1 MTKAQT
7 VFSGARKAT
16 REEID
21 ADARRLASWLASQ
34 GVGENDVVA
43 GLLWNDFA
51 FLSLPRACGLL
62 GAYLVPLNWH
72 LTRAELDYILNDCAA
87 KVLVGHDVLLAQAG
101 LEHSALLRVMA
112 VPTPPEIARA
122 YPKVQIADPQGNWSH
137 WDDLT
142 SLSEYDGAPL
152 PGNRGGIFYTSGT
165 TGNPKGVKRA
175 PLGDDVWTRVRGR
188 TLAAFGLAGGG
199 AGHVALAPGPLYHSA
214 PNAHTTNAWALGMD
228 LILIPRFDAG
238 ATLDLMRAH
247 QVSHAHMVPTM
258 FSRLLALP
266 EADRTLF
273 DPRHLVAICHGA
285 APCPA
290 PVKQAMI
297 DWFGPVI
304 LEYYAGT
311 ETGIIGCST
320 SQDWL
325 SRPGTIGRAAG
336 ECVVRVIDDAGRELP
351 TGETGRLIC
360 HSDSTT
366 SFTYHN
372 REGSEQV
379 DGWPGYVGLGDIGHV
394 DEDGFIFLTDRSADI
409 VISGGANIY
418 PAEIEKE
425 LITLE
430 GVGDCTVFGV
440 PQPDLGEGVIALI
453 EPADGHLL
461 SEADLVAALRNRIAA
476 YKIPRKFFVV
486 ESLPREDSGKIR
498 KRDLREAYK
507 EALSQ

>member
-21 ADARRLASWLASQ
+21 ADARRLASWLARR

-51 FLSLPRACGLL
+51 FLSLPKACGLL
-62 GAYLVPLNWH
+62 GAYMVPLNWH
-72 LTRAELDYILNDCAA
+72 LTRTELDYILNDCAA

-101 LEHSALLRVMA
+101 LERSASLNIMA
-112 VPTPPEIARA
+112 ASTPPEVAQA
-122 YPKVQIADPQGNWSH
+122 YPKVQINDPQGNWAK
-137 WDDLT
+137 WDALGE
-142 SLSEYDGAPL
+142 LPEYDGAPL

-165 TGNPKGVKRA
+165 TGNPKGVKRK
-175 PLGDDVWTRVRGR
+175 PLSDDVWARVRGR
-188 TLAAFGLAGGG
+188 TLTAFGLAGGA
-199 AGHVALAPGPLYHSA
+199 AGQVALAPGPLYHSA
-214 PNAHTTNAWALGMD
+214 PNAHATNAWAMGMD
-228 LILIPRFDAG
+228 LVLMPRFDAQ
-238 ATLDLMRAH
+238 ATLDLMQEH
-247 QVSHAHMVPTM
+247 QVSHVHMVPTM

-266 EADRTLF
+266 EAERARF

-285 APCPA
+285 APCPVA
-290 PVKQAMI
+290 VKRAMI
-297 DWFGPVI
+297 DWFGAVI

-351 TGETGRLIC
+351 AGETGRLIC

-379 DGWPGYVGLGDIGHV
+379 EGWPGYVGLGDIGHV
-394 DEDGFIFLTDRSADI
+394 DAEGFIYLTDRSSDI

-440 PQPDLGEGVIALI
+440 PQPDLGEGVIALV
-453 EPADGHLL
+453 EARTGQKPT
-461 SEADLVAALRNRIAA
+461 EADLIAGLKLRLAP
-476 YKIPRKFFVV
+476 YKLPRKVIVV
-486 ESLPREDSGKIR
+486 DRLPREDSGKIR

>member
-1 MTKAQT
+1 MIKAQT
-7 VFSGARKAT
+7 AFSGARKAT

-21 ADARRLASWLASQ
+21 TDARRLASWLAAQ
-34 GVGENDVVA
+34 GVGENDVAA
-43 GLLWNDFA
+43 GLLWNDFVY
-51 FLSLPRACGLL
+51 LSLPRACGLL

-72 LTRAELDYILNDCAA
+72 LTRTELDYILNDCAA

-101 LEHSALLRVMA
+101 LEHTESLHVLA
-112 VPTPPEIARA
+112 VPTPEEVALA
-122 YPKVQIADPQGNWSH
+122 YPKIQISDPQGNWAK
-137 WDDLT
+137 WDDLAN
-142 SLSEYDGAPL
+142 LPEYDGAPL

-175 PLGDDVWTRVRGR
+175 PLSDDVWARVRGR
-188 TLAAFGLAGGG
+188 TLDAFGLPGTRPGD
-199 AGHVALAPGPLYHSA
+199 VALAPGPLYHSA
-214 PNAHTTNAWALGMD
+214 PNAHATNAWAMGMD
-228 LILIPRFDAG
+228 LVLMPRFDAG
-238 ATLDLMRAH
+238 VVLDLMRTH
-247 QVSHAHMVPTM
+247 HVSHAHMVPTM
-258 FSRLLALP
+258 FSRLIALP
-266 EADRTLF
+266 ETDRTRF
-273 DPRHLVAICHGA
+273 DTQHLVSICHGA
-285 APCPA
+285 APCPV

-325 SRPGTIGRAAG
+325 SHPGTIGRAAG
-336 ECVVRVIDDAGRELP
+336 ECVVKVIDDDGNELP
-351 TGETGRLIC
+351 VGETGRLIC
-360 HSDSTT
+360 KSDSTT

-379 DGWPGYVGLGDIGHV
+379 DGWPGYVGLGDIGYV
-394 DEDGFIFLTDRSADI
+394 DEDGFIFLTDRSSDI

-418 PAEIEKE
+418 PAEIEKV
-425 LITLE
+425 LVTLE

-453 EPADGHLL
+453 EPAAGHRPN
-461 SEADLVAALRNRIAA
+461 EAELIAALRQRLAA
-476 YKIPRKFFVV
+476 YKLPRKLIVV
-486 ESLPREDSGKIR
+486 EHLPREDSGKIR
-498 KRDLREAYK
+498 KRDLRETYK

>member
-7 VFSGARKAT
+7 VFSGARAAT

-21 ADARRLASWLASQ
+21 ADARRLASWLAAQ

-51 FLSLPRACGLL
+51 YLSLPKACGFL

-87 KVLVGHDVLLAQAG
+87 KVLVGHDVLLARAG
-101 LEHSALLRVMA
+101 LERSASLRVMA
-112 VPTPPEIARA
+112 VPTPPEIALA
-122 YPKVQIADPQGNWSH
+122 YPKAQIADPKGDWSR

-142 SLSEYDGAPL
+142 GVSEYDGAPL

-175 PLGDDVWTRVRGR
+175 PLSEDVWARTRGR
-188 TLAAFGLAGGG
+188 TLTAFGLAGGA

-214 PNAHTTNAWALGMD
+214 PNAHATNAWALGMD
-228 LILIPRFDAG
+228 LVLMPRFDAR
-238 ATLDLMRAH
+238 AALDLMRAH

-266 EADRTLF
+266 EADRAMF
-273 DPRHLVAICHGA
+273 NPQRLVAICHGA
-285 APCPA
+285 APCPV

-297 DWFGPVI
+297 DWFGPII

-311 ETGIIGCST
+311 ETGVIGCST
-320 SQDWL
+320 SQAWL

-336 ECVVRVIDDAGRELP
+336 ECVVKVIDDEGRELP
-351 TGETGRLIC
+351 AGETGRLIC

-366 SFTYHN
+366 TFTYHN

-379 DGWPGYVGLGDIGHV
+379 DGWPGYIGLGDIGHV
-394 DEDGFIFLTDRSADI
+394 DEDGFIFLTDRSSDI
-409 VISGGANIY
+409 VISGGVNIY

-453 EPADGHLL
+453 EPTKGHQL
-461 SEADLVAALRNRIAA
+461 SEADLAAALRKRLAT
-476 YKIPRKFFVV
+476 YKIPRKLIVV
-486 ESLPREDSGKIR
+486 DRLPREDSGKIR
-498 KRDLREAYK
+498 KRDLRETYR
-507 EALSQ
+507 EALRE